1 MVNPLLSIDTN
12 IPFDSVLAEHIEPA
26 VAQLVEQA
34 NQRLTAIGQ
43 VDGPRTYEN
52 TLSALEKATEDLGKA
67 MTVVSHLKA
76 VATYPELQ
84 KAHAAVLPAVS
95 ALYSSIPTNS
105 SLWNALQAYSK
116 TEEAGSLDGPRKRFL
131 EQTLREFRRHGAE
144 LSSDEKATLA
154 ELDTKLTDL
163 TNRFS
168 QNVLDAT
175 NAFELYVDD
184 EKHMA
189 GLPES
194 ARNAASESAKSKG
207 QTGYRFTLQAPS
219 LRAVLTY
226 LDDRRV
232 REQVWTAYST
242 RAADGPQDNRPII
255 REILGLR
262 RDKAKLLGF
271 KDFSDLVLGERMA
284 KNGEAAQNFVK
295 DLSERSRGPASHEH
309 EELQAFRKELEGEDA
324 PALMPWDTAYYA
336 EKMRRARLDLDSEML
351 RPYFPL
357 QGALAGAFQ
366 VAKKLYGVDV
376 RPCEMAKW
384 HPDVHTYALYG
395 DQEQL
400 LGTFYADLHPRETK
414 RGGAWMNALIT
425 GIENDPHHTH
435 HVGLICANFSPP
447 TSSAPALLNHRELE
461 TLFHEF
467 GHLLHHLLTNVQVPS
482 LAGTNVAW
490 DFVELP
496 SQIMENWCW
505 ERDALAL
512 FAKHYESGES
522 IPDSLMERLR
532 AGRTFRSATQLRR
545 QMSFATVD
553 LALHRDYSMESTQE
567 PHEFALE
574 IFRDFSFSPLP
585 DDYAMIA
592 SFHHLFSSPVG
603 YAAGYYSYAW
613 AAVLDADAFS
623 RFQDEGI
630 FNRTTGDEF
639 RRLISSGDSQPPELL
654 FQEFMKRAPSTDAYL
669 RREGLS
675 GS

>member
-1 MVNPLLSIDTN
+1 
-12 IPFDSVLAEHIEPA
+12 
-26 VAQLVEQA
+26 
-34 NQRLTAIGQ
+34 
-43 VDGPRTYEN
+43 
-52 TLSALEKATEDLGKA
+52 
-67 MTVVSHLKA
+67 
-76 VATYPELQ
+76 
-84 KAHAAVLPAVS
+84 
-95 ALYSSIPTNS
+95 
-105 SLWNALQAYSK
+105 
-116 TEEAGSLDGPRKRFL
+116 
-131 EQTLREFRRHGAE
+131 
-144 LSSDEKATLA
+144 
-154 ELDTKLTDL
+154 
-163 TNRFS
+163 
-168 QNVLDAT
+168 
-175 NAFELYVDD
+175 
-184 EKHMA
+184 
-189 GLPES
+189 
-194 ARNAASESAKSKG
+194 
-207 QTGYRFTLQAPS
+207 
-219 LRAVLTY
+219 
-226 LDDRRV
+226 
-232 REQVWTAYST
+232 
-242 RAADGPQDNRPII
+242 
-255 REILGLR
+255 
-262 RDKAKLLGF
+262 
-271 KDFSDLVLGERMA
+271 
-284 KNGEAAQNFVK
+284 
-295 DLSERSRGPASHEH
+295 
-309 EELQAFRKELEGEDA
+309 
-324 PALMPWDTAYYA
+324 
-336 EKMRRARLDLDSEML
+336 
-351 RPYFPL
+351 
-357 QGALAGAFQ
+357 
-366 VAKKLYGVDV
+366 
-376 RPCEMAKW
+376 MAKW